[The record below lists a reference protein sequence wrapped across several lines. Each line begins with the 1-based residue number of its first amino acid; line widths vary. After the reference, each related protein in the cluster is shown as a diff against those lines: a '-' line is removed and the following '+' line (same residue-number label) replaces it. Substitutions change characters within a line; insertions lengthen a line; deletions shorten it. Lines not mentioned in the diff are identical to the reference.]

1 MPGLEHRQE
10 QAAWALLAPLNAVRN
25 GSVAPVTPDA
35 IIGIL
40 SGAGGDP
47 SHVRAPFGDV
57 SLAVLDERAG
67 WRRG

>member
-1 MPGLEHRQE
+1 MGLVGSAECGPERQ
-10 QAAWALLAPLNAVRN
+10 R
-25 GSVAPVTPDA
+25 GPVTPDA

-47 SHVRAPFGDV
+47 SHVRTPFGDV
-57 SLAVLDERAG
+57 SLAALDERAG